1 MQKKTK
7 KINKGSVI
15 QVYQGK
21 LACEPSQMGQR
32 GLAWLGKPS
41 SV

>member
-1 MQKKTK
+1 MQKKQK
-7 KINKGSVI
+7 KNKDPVI

-32 GLAWLGKPS
+32 GLAWLGKSS